1 MTRFTSGTHDCLCFA
16 NSRTQAV
23 FAVGLLQ
30 HECSSLIQTVR
41 LSSKVSILCF
51 EPLHCSLANF
61 SNVVPL
67 KLRERLM
74 LHTIEVSV
82 LLLHKLQ
89 HGEESQQPKALS
101 CTPEY
106 LQ

>member
-1 MTRFTSGTHDCLCFA
+1 MTAFA
-16 NSRTQAV
+16 LPTAEHKLS
-23 FAVGLLQ
+23 LLLDYY
-30 HECSSLIQTVR
+30 SMNAGSLIQTVL

-101 CTPEY
+101 CMPEY